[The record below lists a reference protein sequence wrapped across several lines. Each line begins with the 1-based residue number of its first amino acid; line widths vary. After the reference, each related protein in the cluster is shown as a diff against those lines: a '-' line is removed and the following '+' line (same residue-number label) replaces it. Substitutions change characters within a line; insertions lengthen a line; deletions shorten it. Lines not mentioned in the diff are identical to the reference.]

1 MAETAKVRFESRML
15 IEASGVGRQNGH
27 AGFDQHIELKS
38 VAYPV
43 A

>member
-1 MAETAKVRFESRML
+1 MADAPKVRFEPLR
-15 IEASGVGRQNGH
+15 AGFVGVGRQNGH
-27 AGFDQHIELKS
+27 AGFDQYTELKS